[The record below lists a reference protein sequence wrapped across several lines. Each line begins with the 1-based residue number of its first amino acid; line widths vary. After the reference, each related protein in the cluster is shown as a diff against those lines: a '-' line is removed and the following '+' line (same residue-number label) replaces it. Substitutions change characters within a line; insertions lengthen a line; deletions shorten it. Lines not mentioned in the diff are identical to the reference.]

1 MCVCTYINIIFDDV
15 QSSYNNTNN
24 NKNMKKSNQND
35 TTTTMCCLWF
45 YFGVYTLKTSNW
57 NALYV
62 HVCTYI
68 RTYTFI
74 YIHIFLNR
82 LRTVLSNVCAID
94 CFCLFRSLC
103 VFAYKINNSNIFLV
117 IGARVCVCVRVSAP
131 HFHIDFS
138 CVSCESF
145 TALHCRALQCN
156 GKHTHTHAH
165 VCMYVIW
172 SNDEQFSLI

>member
-45 YFGVYTLKTSNW
+45 YFGVYTLKTSNL

-117 IGARVCVCVRVSAP
+117 IGARVCVCASECASLSYR
-131 HFHIDFS
+131 FFMRFMWKLY
-138 CVSCESF
+138 C
-145 TALHCRALQCN
+145 TALQSFAVQRKTHS
-156 GKHTHTHAH
+156 HTRTR
-165 VCMYVIW
+165 MYVC
-172 SNDEQFSLI
+172 NLK

>member
-45 YFGVYTLKTSNW
+45 YFGVYTLKTSNL

-94 CFCLFRSLC
+94 CICLFRSLC

-117 IGARVCVCVRVSAP
+117 IGACVCVCEWVRLTFISI
-131 HFHIDFS
+131 FHASHVKAF
-138 CVSCESF
+138 
-145 TALHCRALQCN
+145 LHCIAELCSATEN
-156 GKHTHTHAH
+156 TLTHARTR
-165 VCMYVIW
+165 MYVC
-172 SNDEQFSLI
+172 NLK